1 MPQILI
7 HGLRDSVVP
16 PAMSEAYATRARQ
29 AGDDAR
35 FIALPEVD
43 HRDVID
49 PRRGAWEHVADQ
61 LEVTFAG

>member
-1 MPQILI
+1 
-7 HGLRDSVVP
+7 
-16 PAMSEAYATRARQ
+16 MSEAYATRARQ